1 MEQTLGISLEE
12 KSRNSY
18 SEMPYQESCT
28 YASPEKAGKEQI
40 EIFSD
45 KEDRRVNSCEVV
57 LSKEEMELF
66 FQEIFSQIIPETYLT
81 EEEIERTFDRTQDGF
96 YRFDA
101 HGKFSDDIVEEEK
114 LGEIRKRAGM
124 VSFKPYCLWPENRRM
139 KRKQREAMQEI
150 PKNTGNSWIL

>member
-45 KEDRRVNSCEVV
+45 KEDRR
-57 LSKEEMELF
+57 
-66 FQEIFSQIIPETYLT
+66 
-81 EEEIERTFDRTQDGF
+81 D
-96 YRFDA
+96 
-101 HGKFSDDIVEEEK
+101 
-114 LGEIRKRAGM
+114 
-124 VSFKPYCLWPENRRM
+124 
-139 KRKQREAMQEI
+139 
-150 PKNTGNSWIL
+150 